1 MATEIS
7 CSNYIN
13 LSIVSECL
21 LASIQIGGAK
31 LPKEKK
37 RLQPVNPK
45 VNSLLT
51 NLRDFKNKW
60 DLI

>member
-7 CSNYIN
+7 FSNYIN
-13 LSIVSECL
+13 LSIFSECL

-37 RLQPVNPK
+37 EATA
-45 VNSLLT
+45 S
-51 NLRDFKNKW
+51 
-60 DLI
+60 